1 MTDAIAT
8 PQGSSAM
15 ERETRLRPPRPAAP
29 RPRETPQGQLG
40 FLLGLWRNPLATW
53 TRRSFEQ
60 SIVRSESLLGSVTVV
75 SDPAAIRHVLVDNVA
90 NYRKDA
96 LQLRILRPGLGDGV
110 FTAEG
115 EDWRLQR
122 RALAPLFT
130 PRAVADFLPAMAQS
144 AAWLEGRWRPLRDGR
159 RLDIAHEMSRV
170 TLDVLERTIFP
181 QGLTRDPSVFAKAMG
196 TYFDAIGRL
205 HPLDIIGAPD
215 WAPRLGKRR
224 PDESL
229 RFFASAVDDIVTAR
243 KRWLEEQAAEQPPP
257 QDLLTRLLAARDPQ
271 TGEGLDEAS
280 VRANVLTFI
289 GAGHETT
296 ANGLTWSLYLLALHP
311 QWRAQVEEEV
321 DEALKDGV
329 NEAALPRLIRTRATF
344 EEALRLYPPAASL
357 SREAIGPDELAGRP
371 IRAGSTVVISPWV
384 LHRHRKLWDRP
395 DYFDPNRFMPG
406 RREGIDRFAYL
417 PFGAG
422 PRICIGLGFAM
433 QEAVILLASIVKQ
446 ARLDLAPGHRVE
458 PVMRITLR
466 PNGGMPM
473 ILRKRCN

>member
-1 MTDAIAT
+1 MGRA
-8 PQGSSAM
+8 P
-15 ERETRLRPPRPAAP
+15 RLRAPRPAAP
-29 RPRETPQGQLG
+29 RPRERPQGQLG

-60 SIVRSESLLGSVTVV
+60 SIVQSESLLGSVTVV

-115 EDWRLQR
+115 EDWRMQR

-144 AAWLEGRWRPLRDGR
+144 AAWLEARWRPLREGR

-181 QGLTRDPSVFAKAMG
+181 QGLTRDPAVFAQAMG

-215 WAPRLGKRR
+215 WAPRLGKRK

-229 RFFASAVDDIVTAR
+229 RFFASAVDDIVMAR
-243 KRWLEEQAAEQPPP
+243 KQWLEEQAAEQPPP

-296 ANGLTWSLYLLALHP
+296 ANGLTWSLYLLAFHP
-311 QWRAQVEEEV
+311 EWRAQVEEEV

-329 NEAALPRLIRTRATF
+329 TEAALARLIRTRATF

-395 DYFDPNRFMPG
+395 DYFDPTRFMPG

-422 PRICIGLGFAM
+422 PRICIGMGFAM

-446 ARLDLAPGHRVE
+446 ARLDIAPGHRVE

-473 ILRKRCN
+473 ILRKRGD

>member
-1 MTDAIAT
+1 MTEAITSPSGVKTGELLAR
-8 PQGSSAM
+8 QRA
-15 ERETRLRPPRPAAP
+15 PRPAAP
-29 RPRETPQGQLG
+29 HPRETPHGQLG
-40 FLLGLWRNPLATW
+40 FLLGLWRNPLTTW

-60 SIVRSESLLGSVTVV
+60 SIVQSESILGSVTVV

-115 EDWRLQR
+115 EDWRMQR

-130 PRAVADFLPAMAQS
+130 PRAVAEFLPAMAQS
-144 AAWLEGRWRPLRDGR
+144 AAWLEARWAPLRAGR
-159 RLDIAHEMSRV
+159 RLDIATEMSRV

-181 QGLTRDPSVFAKAMG
+181 QGLARDPAIFARAMG
-196 TYFDAIGRL
+196 TYFEAIGRM
-205 HPLDIIGAPD
+205 HPLDILGAPD
-215 WAPRLGKRR
+215 WAPRIGKSR
-224 PDESL
+224 PDASL
-229 RFFASAVDDIVTAR
+229 RFFASAVEDIVAAR
-243 KRWLEEQAAEQPPP
+243 RRWLEAQPEGQQPH
-257 QDLLTRLLAARDPQ
+257 DLLTRLLAARDPQ
-271 TGEGLDEAS
+271 TGAGLDEAS

-296 ANGLTWSLYLLALHP
+296 ANGLTWSLYLLSLHP
-311 QWRAQVEEEV
+311 QWRALVEEEV
-321 DEALKDGV
+321 DAALKHGV
-329 NEAALPRLIRTRATF
+329 SEAALPRLVRTRATF

-357 SREAIGPDELAGRP
+357 SREAIGPDQLAGRP
-371 IRAGSTVVISPWV
+371 IGAGTTVVISPWV

-395 DYFDPNRFMPG
+395 DYFDPTRFLPG
-406 RREGIDRFAYL
+406 QREKIDRFAYL

-422 PRICIGLGFAM
+422 PRVCIGMGFAL
-433 QEAVILLASIVKQ
+433 QEAVVLLASIVKQ

-473 ILRKRCN
+473 ILRKR

>member
-1 MTDAIAT
+1 MGRA
-8 PQGSSAM
+8 P
-15 ERETRLRPPRPAAP
+15 RLRPPRPAAP
-29 RPRETPQGQLG
+29 RPREAPQGQLG
-40 FLLGLWRNPLATW
+40 FLLGLWRNPLTTW

-60 SIVRSESLLGSVTVV
+60 SIVQSESLLGSVTVV

-115 EDWRLQR
+115 EDWRMQR

-144 AAWLEGRWRPLRDGR
+144 AAWLEARWRPLREGR

-181 QGLTRDPSVFAKAMG
+181 QGLTRDPAVFAQAMG

-215 WAPRLGKRR
+215 WAPRIGKRR
-224 PDESL
+224 PDAALS
-229 RFFASAVDDIVTAR
+229 FFASAVDDIVTAR
-243 KRWLEEQAAEQPPP
+243 KRWLEEQAAEQQPP

-296 ANGLTWSLYLLALHP
+296 ANGLTWSLYLLAFHP
-311 QWRAQVEEEV
+311 EWRAQVEEEV

-329 NEAALPRLIRTRATF
+329 TEAALARLIRTRATF

-395 DYFDPNRFMPG
+395 DYFDPTRFMPG

-422 PRICIGLGFAM
+422 PRICIGMGFAM

-446 ARLDLAPGHRVE
+446 ARLDIAPGHRVE

-473 ILRKRCN
+473 ILRKRGD